1 MQAGSGGR
9 RKLLVVSSQFLVRSR
24 QRLFVLGSASFRCDA
39 KGVVSSQFLVKGE
52 SDLFF
57 WRARSAS
64 FVTQRWTGRIVHS
77 AEVRRNAEFNYARP
91 SSLSRGADE
100 IPLAP
105 GERFVQRQ
113 KMSAGNVLDEFGLA
127 EPLVVGAAFELNH
140 GGQRIHLVRNAARQ
154 GIL

>member
-9 RKLLVVSSQFLVRSR
+9 RKLS
-24 QRLFVLGSASFRCDA
+24 
-39 KGVVSSQFLVKGE
+39 VVSSQFLVKEGKRFSCGGLGKLRLGRKDGLGE
-52 SDLFF
+52 
-57 WRARSAS
+57 
-64 FVTQRWTGRIVHS
+64 G
-77 AEVRRNAEFNYARP
+77 RP
-91 SSLSRGADE
+91 STLSRGADE

-140 GGQRIHLVRNAARQ
+140 GG
-154 GIL
+154 